1 MNEMDRILDQLKRA
15 FEGDAWHGPS
25 MREVLDGVDAPMA
38 AMRPLAKAHSVW
50 EIVLH
55 ITTWEAVVASRLR
68 GKPLEVTPELDWP
81 AVPEASEAAWVRCL
95 AALESGHEALVRDMK
110 GVEVAR
116 LDEPLGPDKPSFYV
130 LLHGIVQHDLY
141 HAGQIALLKKAV
153 TSGLP

>member
-25 MREVLDGVDAPMA
+25 MRDALDGVDAPMA

-81 AVPEASEAAWVRCL
+81 
-95 AALESGHEALVRDMK
+95 
-110 GVEVAR
+110 
-116 LDEPLGPDKPSFYV
+116 SFYV